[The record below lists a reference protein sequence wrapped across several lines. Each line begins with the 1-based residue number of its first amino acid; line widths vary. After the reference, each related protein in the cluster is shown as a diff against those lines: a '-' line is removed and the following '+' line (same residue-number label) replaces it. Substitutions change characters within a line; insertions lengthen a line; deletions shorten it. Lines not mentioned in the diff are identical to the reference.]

1 MNKIGGRFIRLSI
14 LRINLKTISI
24 IWRLIDIIKG
34 IIIINHFYVHCLG
47 HITWSEVDCSS

>member
-1 MNKIGGRFIRLSI
+1 MNKIGGKFIRLSI